1 MLFHKKYQTI
11 IIACILL
18 VISLLVL
25 FYNVKQ
31 PYEAGYFRKLVLEAV
46 APLLSVINNSVDEID
61 RVWKRYIFLVGL
73 EEENRRLKKESALP
87 KSELLQYREGY
98 LEGKRLQV
106 LLKLKESITYPTVA
120 ARVIATDQTTFIK
133 TIMIDKG
140 TADGLKNG
148 FPVLADRGVVG
159 RIIESSWHISR
170 VLLIID
176 ENSNIDASLQEGR
189 SQGIL
194 QGAGAGLC
202 SLKYIPKTE
211 TVKIGNVVI
220 SSGLSGVVPKG
231 LFLGVVASADKN
243 TGGLFQEIQV
253 VPFVDFAKLEEVL
266 VFLMDKDDKK

>member
-46 APLLSVINNSVDEID
+46 APLLNVINNSVNEID
-61 RVWKRYIFLVGL
+61 MVWKRYIFLVGL

-87 KSELLQYREGY
+87 RSELLQYREGY
-98 LEGKRLQV
+98 LEGKRLQM
-106 LLKLKESITYPTVA
+106 LLKLKESVNYPTVA

-189 SQGIL
+189 TQGIL
-194 QGAGAGLC
+194 QGAGSGLC

-231 LFLGVVASADKN
+231 LLLGVVASADKN